1 MRYIAI
7 KSLDVQKNKTNTVG
21 NIYTKCYNK
30 CMRIVTTKELSSYKI
45 LPFDLYNEANGKVL
59 GAGEVLTPGKLI
71 MLKNY
76 AKLFTD
82 LKNGEQITAL
92 EFHPSGLV
100 KALSGGAALPLGYLD
115 MDKVDDFILALEK
128 MLEEHNNAGKKDK
141 FTVSYTAPGGIDAY
155 YTTDFPGQPAPI
167 VLFRKKWFTTNEYGV
182 QTSIYS
188 SAVAILPI
196 KSLTNFISSLKEAQT
211 IANQSLGK

>member
-1 MRYIAI
+1 MKKTILLIVACAFAFVSAFAQNSEVEALNQLT
-7 KSLDVQKNKTNTVG
+7 KAEQFKTDNSLVKEAV
-21 NIYTKCYNK
+21 IY
-30 CMRIVTTKELSSYKI
+30 EFSS
-45 LPFDLYNEANGKVL
+45 AAAVKV
-59 GAGEVLTPGKLI
+59 
-71 MLKNY
+71 Y

-128 MLEEHNNAGKKDK
+128 MLEEHNNADKKDK